1 MSQTAAP
8 LFPVFL
14 DLRGKIVLVVGGG
27 VVAKRKVASL
37 LEAGADVWVGAPS
50 LDASLQEL
58 LAAGRIRH
66 LAGSFELSWFD
77 SLSIWLVIAATD
89 QGDINE
95 QVALAASARKIW
107 ANVVDDVALTAF
119 HMPARVERGPLQIAI
134 SSGGA
139 APMLD
144 IVYREA
150 TRSIQRIVCCLKKK
164 A

>member
-37 LEAGADVWVGAPS
+37 LEAGADVWVGAPA
-50 LDASLQEL
+50 LDPSLQEL
-58 LAAGRIRH
+58 LAEGRIRH
-66 LAGSFELSWFD
+66 LAGSFELAWFD

-89 QGDINE
+89 QRDINE

-139 APMLD
+139 APMC
-144 IVYREA
+144 
-150 TRSIQRIVCCLKKK
+150 RSAGCRIGNDP
-164 A
+164 ARRRGW